1 MQTWKR
7 KKAYVRPSHVGA
19 VKPWRTRLAAAF
31 FLLATVATGLSS
43 FPQPWDAA
51 ANAVNAKT
59 GWHIPTVPAPNF
71 RLGLDLQGGTHLVY
85 EADMKDIPE
94 ADRDTALEG
103 VRDVIEKR
111 VNAFGV
117 AEPLVQTTS
126 TGGTYRLVVELAG
139 VLDVKEAIKQIG
151 ETPVLEFREPS
162 KDLGRDPTAEEK
174 QKLAD
179 TNKAERKAAADALAR
194 AQKAPATFA
203 VLVQELSVDLTKAD
217 TLGKLGNVTAASE
230 AYGAIAKAITAT
242 GSWPGRVV
250 PRVIETP
257 EGLNVV
263 KYTGMGNGQ
272 EMQLSHILVCFE
284 GATGCANP
292 IPELDASLLIN
303 RLKGE
308 ATAANFADLATQ
320 NSTDAGSAANGGK
333 LDPSETDPWV
343 KPGSL
348 VAPFEIAALA
358 LKPGQISDVVRTDFG
373 FHLIYKRASRPVKTY
388 QVEHIVLPLSD
399 ITDIA
404 APASPWK
411 NTALS
416 GKHLSRATVQFDQ
429 TSGAP
434 HIAIQFNE
442 EGGKLFAELTGR
454 LVGQPI
460 GIFLDGNAISTP
472 VVETAIIGGQAVITS
487 KDFTLESAKLLAQR
501 LNAGALPVPITL
513 LSQQTVGPTLGLASL
528 DASLKAALIGFA
540 LVALFMIVV
549 YRLPGLVAVVAL
561 ALYAALNVL
570 AYRIF
575 GVTITL
581 AGVAGLVLSLGIAVD
596 ANVLIFERVRD
607 ESRHGHD
614 LRTSL
619 EEGFKRA
626 WPPIRDGHMTTFISA
641 MVLYTFSSSF
651 VRGFALTLAIGII
664 LSLFTAITVTR
675 AYLRV
680 VSKPAFLQRPWLYGF
695 KKSA

>member
-7 KKAYVRPSHVGA
+7 KKAYVRPGHVGA

-31 FLLATVATGLSS
+31 FVLATIVTGLSS

-59 GWHIPTVPAPNF
+59 GWHLPTVPAPNF

-94 ADRDTALEG
+94 ADRDAALEG

-162 KDLGRDPTAEEK
+162 NELGREPTAEEK

-179 TNKAERKAAADALAR
+179 ANKAERKAAADALAR

-203 VLVQELSVDLTKAD
+203 ALVQELSKDPNKAEN
-217 TLGKLGNVTAASE
+217 LGKLGNVTAASQ

-263 KYTGMGNGQ
+263 KYTGMGNGE

-284 GATGCANP
+284 GTTGCANP

-303 RLKGE
+303 RLKDE
-308 ATAANFADLATQ
+308 ATPANFADLAKQ
-320 NSTDAGSAANGGK
+320 NSTDTGSAQDGGK
-333 LDPSETDPWV
+333 LDPSATDPWV
-343 KPGSL
+343 KPGQM
-348 VAPFEIAALA
+348 VVPFEIAARE
-358 LKPGQISDVVRTDFG
+358 LKVGEISGVVRTDYG
-373 FHLIYKRASRPVKTY
+373 FHLIYKRAARPVKTY
-388 QVEHIVLPLSD
+388 QVERIVLPLSQ

-416 GKHLSRATVQFDQ
+416 GKHLTRAQVQFDQ

-434 HIAIQFNE
+434 HISLQFNE

-472 VVETAIIGGQAVITS
+472 VVQQEITGGQAVING
-487 KDFTLESAKLLAQR
+487 DFTLEAAKLLAQR

-528 DASLKAALIGFA
+528 DASLKAALIGFG
-540 LVALFMIVV
+540 LVALFMVLV

-570 AYRIF
+570 AYRLF

-581 AGVAGLVLSLGIAVD
+581 AGIAGLVLSLGIAVD

-607 ESRHGHD
+607 EARHGHD

-651 VRGFALTLAIGII
+651 VRGFALTLAIGIV

-680 VSKPAFLQRPWLYGF
+680 VSKPAFLQHPWLYGF